1 MKDHPELREQL
12 VALLPRLRR
21 FAIALAGQ
29 REAGEDLLQAG
40 VERAL
45 ARADA
50 FEEGRRLDS
59 WMFKIMHNLWID
71 SRRRSG
77 REVQV
82 DPSALDA
89 MGEDGRVTVEAR
101 DDLRAVREAFA
112 ALPLEQRAVMALI
125 VLEGYSYAE
134 AAEALDTP
142 IGTIMSRLSR
152 ARATLTGSLQRTGI
166 VTPFRK
172 KRDAQ

>member
-1 MKDHPELREQL
+1 M
-12 VALLPRLRR
+12 ALLPRLRR

-45 ARADA
+45 SRAED
-50 FEEGRRLDS
+50 FEVGRRLDS

-71 SRRRSG
+71 TRRRG
-77 REVQV
+77 ARVIQV
-82 DPSALDA
+82 DLGQLDIS
-89 MGEDGRVTVEAR
+89 GEDGRVTVEVR

-112 ALPLEQRAVMALI
+112 ALPADQRAVVALV
-125 VLEGYSYAE
+125 VLEGYAYAE
-134 AAEALDTP
+134 AAKALGVP
-142 IGTIMSRLSR
+142 IGTVMSRLSR
-152 ARATLTGSLQRTGI
+152 ARTTLTGSLQESGV

-172 KRDAQ
+172 KRDG